1 MHLLWAFVP
10 SWYCRFSPQHCNK
23 SFQGELIRLMSN
35 PSSIRLCAYV
45 LGAAFP
51 QPMSLSSFSSLGL
64 PEGTPSA
71 WRACGFRPGTSFM
84 ALAFP
89 SNLMSKTSLL
99 LFLQVEILPQGR
111 ESTIFKQFFKDWK

>member
-1 MHLLWAFVP
+1 MWIQA
-10 SWYCRFSPQHCNK
+10 WYIAS
-23 SFQGELIRLMSN
+23 
-35 PSSIRLCAYV
+35 
-45 LGAAFP
+45 
-51 QPMSLSSFSSLGL
+51 
-64 PEGTPSA
+64 
-71 WRACGFRPGTSFM
+71 SFM